1 MMDNLKVVGV
11 GCFGKPETVARLFT
25 KMVKIYPMDMHLQ
38 PSVNAIS
45 GFRLGLDNQVLKL
58 SVISKR
64 RVRKSGNEPAD
75 NFSLIF
81 ES

>member
-1 MMDNLKVVGV
+1 MDNLKVVGV
-11 GCFGKPETVARLFT
+11 GCFGKPETVTRLFAR
-25 KMVKIYPMDMHLQ
+25 MVKMYPIDMHLK

-58 SVISKR
+58 SVFSKPK
-64 RVRKSGNEPAD
+64 VQKQGNESPG